1 MKFKFIFLFTAAV
14 MLYISPSPVN
24 FASDGDQ
31 ELSLWI
37 SPLSIYFPPADPD
50 TDPVI
55 VSDSLVLI
63 EITAPAGTNWRLTIA
78 ANGDLRA
85 GQGGRIPIENISWT
99 ASPSPPFINGVLSSH
114 TPLQIAEGQGP
125 TTLTGEMNF
134 QFQNNWD
141 YLTGLYTQTITI
153 TLTSL

>member
-1 MKFKFIFLFTAAV
+1 MRFVFVLIVFVLLFTG
-14 MLYISPSPVN
+14 LFPVELNSYN
-24 FASDGDQ
+24 FQ
-31 ELSLWI
+31 ELTLWI

-55 VSDSLVLI
+55 FSDSPVLL
-63 EITAPAGTNWRLTIA
+63 EITAPVNTNWRLTIG

-99 ASPSPPFINGVLSSH
+99 ASPSPPFLNGVLSSH
-114 TPLQIAEGQGP
+114 TPFQIAEGQGP
-125 TTLTGEMNF
+125 TSLTGEMNF

-153 TLTSL
+153 TLSSF

>member
-55 VSDSLVLI
+55 VSDSLVLV

-99 ASPSPPFINGVLSSH
+99 ASPSPSSCAG
-114 TPLQIAEGQGP
+114 PRQSWLQRGKGARGSRWWRPRLP
-125 TTLTGEMNF
+125 TWCCSIWCFRIWTG
-134 QFQNNWD
+134 
-141 YLTGLYTQTITI
+141 
-153 TLTSL
+153 